1 MTKTEEI
8 FKGNGCPYDN
18 YSQGKDIRVVFCCS
32 AGLLRSPTAAR
43 IAGEYG
49 INARSAGSHL
59 HYALIPLS
67 ANLIK
72 WAHWV
77 VFMNSENEFEIAQK
91 ILDTDL
97 LELMRDKSIVWN
109 IEDTYNYMEDS
120 LEGIL
125 RKKIEETFE
134 VSLDKR
140 TQKL

>member
-8 FKGNGCPYDN
+8 FKSNGCPYDN
-18 YSQGKDIRVVFCCS
+18 HSQGKDVRVVFVCS

-72 WAHWV
+72 WSHWI
-77 VFMNSENEFEIAQK
+77 VFLNSSNKFEATMNIPDVN
-91 ILDTDL
+91 L
-97 LELMRDKSIVWN
+97 LEMLRDKSIVWN
-109 IEDTYNYMEDS
+109 IEDTYNYMDES
-120 LEGIL
+120 LVWKI
-125 RKKIEETFE
+125 RKNIEETFD
-134 VSLDKR
+134 VSLDKPS
-140 TQKL
+140 TTI

>member
-8 FKGNGCPYDN
+8 FKSNGCPYNDR
-18 YSQGKDIRVVFCCS
+18 SQGNDLRVVFVCS
-32 AGLLRSPTAAR
+32 AGLLRSPSAAR

-59 HYALIPLS
+59 HYALTPLS

-77 VFMNSENEFEIAQK
+77 VFMNSENKFEIAQK

-109 IEDTYNYMEDS
+109 IEDTYNYMEES
-120 LEGIL
+120 LEWIL

-134 VSLDKR
+134 VSLDNR

>member
-8 FKGNGCPYDN
+8 FKSNGCPYN
-18 YSQGKDIRVVFCCS
+18 NHSQGNDLRVVFVCS
-32 AGLLRSPTAAR
+32 AGLLRSPSAAR
-43 IAGEYG
+43 IAGEYR

-77 VFMNSENEFEIAQK
+77 VFMNPENEFEITMK
-91 ILDTDL
+91 IPDADL
-97 LELMRDKSIVWN
+97 LELTRDKSIVWN
-109 IEDTYNYMEDS
+109 IEDTYNYMEES
-120 LEGIL
+120 LEWIL

-134 VSLDKR
+134 VSLDNR
-140 TQKL
+140 SQKL

>member
-8 FKGNGCPYDN
+8 FKSNGCPYN
-18 YSQGKDIRVVFCCS
+18 NHSQGNDLRVVFVCS
-32 AGLLRSPTAAR
+32 AGLLRSPSAAR

-49 INARSAGSHL
+49 INARSAGSRL

-97 LELMRDKSIVWN
+97 LELMRNKSIVWN

-120 LEGIL
+120 LEWIL

-134 VSLDKR
+134 VSFDNR
-140 TQKL
+140 SHKL

>member
-8 FKGNGCPYDN
+8 FKTNGCPFDN
-18 YSQGKDIRVVFCCS
+18 HSQGSELRVVFVCS
-32 AGLLRSPTAAR
+32 AGMLRSPTAAR

-77 VFMNSENEFEIAQK
+77 VFMNSSNEDEFCRK
-91 ILDTDL
+91 ISDVEMLT
-97 LELMRDKSIVWN
+97 ELQNKSIVWD
-109 IEDTYNYMEDS
+109 IEDVYNYMGDS
-120 LEGIL
+120 LVW
-125 RKKIEETFE
+125 KIEKEIERTFDATKIKKE
-134 VSLDKR
+134 G
-140 TQKL
+140 

>member
-8 FKGNGCPYDN
+8 FKSNGCPYN
-18 YSQGKDIRVVFCCS
+18 NHSQGNTLRVVFVCS
-32 AGLLRSPTAAR
+32 ADLLRSPSAAR

-67 ANLIK
+67 SNLIQ
-72 WAHWV
+72 WANWI
-77 VFMNSENEFEIAQK
+77 VFMNPENEFEIAQK
-91 ILDTDL
+91 IPDADL

-109 IEDTYNYMEDS
+109 IEDTYNYRDES
-120 LEGIL
+120 LEWIL

-134 VSLDKR
+134 VSLDKSS
-140 TQKL
+140 KSL

>member
-1 MTKTEEI
+1 M
-8 FKGNGCPYDN
+8 
-18 YSQGKDIRVVFCCS
+18 
-32 AGLLRSPTAAR
+32 
-43 IAGEYG
+43 
-49 INARSAGSHL
+49 

-109 IEDTYNYMEDS
+109 IEDTYNYMEES
-120 LEGIL
+120 LEWIL

-134 VSLDKR
+134 VSFDNR
-140 TQKL
+140 NQKL